1 MGLFLAHFINMG
13 LRALQTK
20 CAKVVAYLT
29 EDPLYFGPL
38 TLCSFSI
45 ISFSSLFFKKIS
57 ITPIMVVSK
66 IFLILKPKKSYLLQ
80 WLHQKYCSSSRYIS
94 QGVVNFYANIYNIF
108 IIGSFSVWVWVFL
121 TCFGSG
127 LGLNQKKIL
136 I

>member
-1 MGLFLAHFINMG
+1 MCQSCRLSHRRSTVFWPVDLMLILYYFLFI
-13 LRALQTK
+13 
-20 CAKVVAYLT
+20 
-29 EDPLYFGPL
+29 P
-38 TLCSFSI
+38 FS
-45 ISFSSLFFKKIS
+45 KKIS

-94 QGVVNFYANIYNIF
+94 QGVINFYANIYNIF